1 MGAMR
6 RPYRKMKLTLR
17 EYQDFT
23 RKLLNEV
30 HQYEDENIWFEVS
43 VGEGGTVQVE
53 TRPTHGYPIGMCLD
67 LQLYS
72 TEKIIKE
79 ASSFAKYY
87 QKEAAK

>member
-1 MGAMR
+1 MR
-6 RPYRKMKLTLR
+6 RPYRKMKLTKRQL
-17 EYQDFT
+17 QDFI
-23 RKLLNEV
+23 RDLLNEV
-30 HQYEDENIWFEVS
+30 HKYEDENIWFEVS

-53 TRPTHGYPIGMCLD
+53 TRPTHEYPIGMCLD
-67 LQLYS
+67 LQSYS

>member
-1 MGAMR
+1 MR

-30 HQYEDENIWFEVS
+30 HKYEDENIWFEVS
-43 VGEGGTVQVE
+43 VFEDGTVQVE
-53 TRPTHGYPIGMCLD
+53 THPIHGYSIGMCLD
-67 LQLYS
+67 LQSYS
-72 TEKIIKE
+72 TEEIIKE
-79 ASSFAKYY
+79 ASSFAGYY

>member
-1 MGAMR
+1 
-6 RPYRKMKLTLR
+6 MKLTLR

-23 RKLLNEV
+23 RELLNTV

-43 VGEGGTVQVE
+43 VWKDGTVQVE
-53 TRPTHGYPIGMCLD
+53 TRPIRRYSIGMCLD
-67 LQLYS
+67 LQSYS

-79 ASSFAKYY
+79 VSAFAKYY